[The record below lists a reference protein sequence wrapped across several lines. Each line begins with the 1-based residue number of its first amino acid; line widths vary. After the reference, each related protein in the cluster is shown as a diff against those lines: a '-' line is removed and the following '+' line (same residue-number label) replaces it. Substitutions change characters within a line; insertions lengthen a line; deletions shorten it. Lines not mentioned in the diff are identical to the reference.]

1 MGPTSPE
8 AQSCKGLASELA
20 MIKGWKKPDEAA
32 LAARMKHPSPLQTR
46 FVELQKNKYFDGSC
60 AAAILLNA
68 VLLGAMVDT
77 SAQGQ
82 MQPRDLPPAMRAS
95 DKVFTVWFFF
105 ELMIRMGSGAY
116 WFIFGPNAGWN
127 IFDLIA
133 VALDII
139 ISIADATQEAEGGAF
154 GNLTA
159 VRMLRVV
166 RISRAIRIVR
176 LFEFFAELRM
186 MIFSVLRSGKSLVW
200 SLTMFYVIIYIF
212 AIYFVQSVSFHT
224 VALSD
229 DWNPAVQGSL
239 HNDADYSTLRKHWQS
254 IFWGQ
259 YTLYAC
265 MTGGYNWADVAAP
278 LIDIHFV
285 HGLMLMFFTF
295 FTIFV
300 VTNIITGIFV
310 DTAIQSAQSDR
321 DQVIEEQIR
330 SRDTELG
337 QMRQIFEDADVDGS
351 GTISESEFEQHLDDA
366 RIRAHLRSMGL
377 EVDEARGLFKL
388 LDIDKSGEI
397 GLDEFV
403 FGCLRLKGGAKAID
417 LATLMYE
424 NKRLA
429 VQIAKINQDVE
440 AGFALL
446 ERNVGRIGERDAG
459 CNSYVEN
466 IRTSRRDTSRIVS
479 PRGARQYQ

>member
-95 DKVFTVWFFF
+95 DKVFTVWNFF
-105 ELMIRMGSGAY
+105 ELMV
-116 WFIFGPNAGWN
+116 
-127 IFDLIA
+127 

-139 ISIADATQEAEGGAF
+139 ISIADATQEAEGGSF

-159 VRMLRVV
+159 VRMLRVL

-186 MIFSVLRSGKSLVW
+186 MIFSVLRSGKSLLW
-200 SLTMFYVIIYIF
+200 SLTMFYIIIYIF
-212 AIYFVQSVSFHT
+212 SIYFVQCVAYHT
-224 VALSD
+224 VTLND
-229 DWNPAVQGSL
+229 DWNPAVQGPL
-239 HNDADYSTLRKHWQS
+239 HSDEDYSALRKHWQS
-254 IFWGQ
+254 ISWGQ

-265 MTGGYNWADVAAP
+265 MTGGYSWTEVANP
-278 LIDIHFV
+278 LIRIGV
-285 HGLMLMFFTF
+285 LHGLLLVFFTF

-310 DTAIQSAQSDR
+310 DTAIKSAQSDR

-330 SRDTELG
+330 SRDSELG
-337 QMRQIFEDADVDGS
+337 LMKQFFEEADMDGS
-351 GTISESEFEQHLDDA
+351 GTISEEEFDQHLDDP
-366 RIRAHLRSMGL
+366 RIRAHLRSVGL

-397 GLDEFV
+397 D
-403 FGCLRLKGGAKAID
+403 
-417 LATLMYE
+417 
-424 NKRLA
+424 
-429 VQIAKINQDVE
+429 
-440 AGFALL
+440 
-446 ERNVGRIGERDAG
+446 
-459 CNSYVEN
+459 
-466 IRTSRRDTSRIVS
+466 
-479 PRGARQYQ
+479 